1 MNPTNSQIQI
11 PNSESFSP
19 SYNLTYYAVSQG
31 NNNLIVSSQS
41 NLEQVT
47 ESSTASSENMCH
59 VVSTPSQADSM
70 QSAPSY
76 QPSQTNSFGN
86 PTIQRQ
92 PVHPNTF
99 IYRPPNEY
107 CQYHVICE
115 KISNDL
121 IIKLLRKENIMRL
134 KQNEYVFFYQQQCN
148 DQIYQVSCEIISP
161 SFINNYLNKN
171 IHGIEIE
178 QNMGQEQLALTFD
191 QGKSLELHLLQYL
204 NNFSLN

>member
-11 PNSESFSP
+11 FNSENFPP
-19 SYNLTYYAVSQG
+19 SLIPIYHAVSQD
-31 NNNLIVSSQS
+31 NNNISISSQS
-41 NLEQVT
+41 NLEQIT
-47 ESSTASSENMCH
+47 ESSAASSENICH
-59 VVSTPSQADSM
+59 VISTPPQANSM

-107 CQYHVICE
+107 LQYHVSCE

-121 IIKLLRKENIMRL
+121 IIKLLRKENIMHL
-134 KQNEYVFFYQQQCN
+134 KQNEYVFFYKQQCN

-204 NNFSLN
+204 NNFFLN